1 MEIVTFD
8 MPDAVAQTTVE
19 GVLDY
24 WVQLPPGSKP
34 IAHMDVSGTA
44 VLGDLKAAV
53 LEYDY
58 DTRLLLSNG
67 ETAWTATDAVNITM
81 TADATVYKVG
91 TKSVKAAVGAGAAA
105 GVSWY
110 LNFAAAKDLS
120 KYNRVAFWARSSV
133 AASAGDLKFAFDDTA
148 AVASPATLIDLPA
161 LVQDTWTYCV
171 LDIPDPSL
179 LTAILSMGI
188 EYHVD
193 LGACN
198 VYIDD
203 VRVLTEY
210 GHQKEQ
216 LVVDDY
222 FIGSQFFALSAA
234 VAADEQKINR
244 KLTVYYDSFATSPVA
259 PVT

>member
-8 MPDAVAQTTVE
+8 IPDAVAQTTVE

-34 IAHMDVSGTA
+34 IAFMDVSGTA

-58 DTRLLLSNG
+58 DPRLSLSTC
-67 ETAWTATDAVNITM
+67 ETAWTASDAVNITM

-105 GVSWY
+105 GAYWY

-120 KYNRVAFWARSSV
+120 KYTHIAFWARSSV
-133 AASAGDLKFAFDDTA
+133 AASAGDLKFELDDTA
-148 AVASPATLIDLPA
+148 ALASPATLLDLPA
-161 LVQDTWTYCV
+161 LVQDTWQYCI
-171 LDIPDPSL
+171 LAIPDPSI
-179 LTAILSMGI
+179 LTAILSVGI

-203 VRVLTEY
+203 VRAVTNY

-222 FIGSQFFALSAA
+222 LIGSQFFALSAA

-244 KLTVYYDSFATSPVA
+244 KMTVYYDSFATSPVA
-259 PVT
+259 HVT